1 MMELGIVL
9 GAAMT
14 CALGGVFPWIN
25 SEVVILGTAL
35 LVPPTTLP
43 LLVAACA
50 VGQMSTKAGVYA
62 VTRWAPHVLPE
73 RARKLLAG
81 AERYRDRRGVLVGA
95 VFLGSSVSVPPFY
108 LVTLASGL
116 LRVPFAVFCL
126 VGLLGTAT
134 RYAVLVTAACA
145 FGMGECP

>member
-1 MMELGIVL
+1 MDIGIVV
-9 GAAMT
+9 GAALT

-25 SEVVILGTAL
+25 SEVVILGAAL
-35 LVPPTTLP
+35 LVPPVTLP

-50 VGQMSTKAGVYA
+50 TGQMTSKAGVYA

-73 RARKLLAG
+73 RARTLLAK

-95 VFLGSSVSVPPFY
+95 VFLGSAVSLPPFY

-116 LRVPFAVFCL
+116 LRVPFVVFCL

-134 RYAVLVTAACA
+134 RYAVLVTTACA
-145 FGMGECP
+145 FGAGACS